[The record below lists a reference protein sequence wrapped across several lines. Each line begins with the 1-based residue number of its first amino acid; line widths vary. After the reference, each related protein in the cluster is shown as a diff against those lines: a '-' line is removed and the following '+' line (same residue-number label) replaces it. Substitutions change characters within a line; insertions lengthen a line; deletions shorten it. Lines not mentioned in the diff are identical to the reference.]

1 MKLSEIA
8 KVLNAKV
15 VCGQDRL
22 DEEQDKAFAS
32 DLMSDILTLGD
43 NFPMIVTGLCTMQ
56 TIRTAEMGNLDIF
69 AGEDFG
75 LNLENILPSAVSEN
89 IIVFVRKKKP
99 TEEMIELAED
109 EGMVLMECDYSM
121 FKACGLLWEAG
132 LKPIY

>member
-43 NFPMIVTGLCTMQ
+43 NFTMIVTGLCTMQ
-56 TIRTAEMGNLDIF
+56 TIRTCEMGNLDI
-69 AGEDFG
+69 
-75 LNLENILPSAVSEN
+75 V
-89 IIVFVRKKKP
+89 VFVRKKKP
-99 TEEMIELAED
+99 TQEMIELAED
-109 EGMVLMECDYSM
+109 EGMVLMECEYSM
-121 FKACGLLWEAG
+121 FKTCGLLWEAG

>member
-1 MKLSEIA
+1 MRLTEIA

-15 VCGQDRL
+15 VCGQERL
-22 DEEQDKAFAS
+22 EENQDVAFAS

-56 TIRTAEMGNLDIF
+56 TIRTCEMGNLDI
-69 AGEDFG
+69 
-75 LNLENILPSAVSEN
+75 V
-89 IIVFVRKKKP
+89 VFVRKKKATP
-99 TEEMIELAED
+99 EMIELAAD
-109 EGMVLMECDYSM
+109 NDMVLMECDYSM

>member
-1 MKLSEIA
+1 MKLLEIA

-15 VCGQDRL
+15 ICGEDRL
-22 DEEQDKAFAS
+22 DEEQDKVFAS

-56 TIRTAEMGNLDIF
+56 TIRTCEMGNLD
-69 AGEDFG
+69 
-75 LNLENILPSAVSEN
+75 

-109 EGMVLMECDYSM
+109 EGMVLMECEYSM

>member
-15 VCGQDRL
+15 ICGQDRL

-56 TIRTAEMGNLDIF
+56 TIRTCEMGNLDI
-69 AGEDFG
+69 
-75 LNLENILPSAVSEN
+75 V
-89 IIVFVRKKKP
+89 VFVRKKKP

-121 FKACGLLWEAG
+121 FKTCGLLWEAG

>member
-1 MKLSEIA
+1 MRLIKTNKMKLSEIA

-56 TIRTAEMGNLDIF
+56 TIRTCEMGNLDI
-69 AGEDFG
+69 
-75 LNLENILPSAVSEN
+75 V
-89 IIVFVRKKKP
+89 VFVRKKKP
-99 TEEMIELAED
+99 TQEMIELAED
-109 EGMVLMECDYSM
+109 EGMVLMECEYSM
-121 FKACGLLWEAG
+121 FKTCGLLWEAG

>member
-22 DEEQDKAFAS
+22 DEEQSQVFAS

-43 NFPMIVTGLCTMQ
+43 NLPMIVTGLCTMQ
-56 TIRTAEMGNLDIF
+56 TIRTCEMGCLD
-69 AGEDFG
+69 
-75 LNLENILPSAVSEN
+75 VV
-89 IIVFVRKKKP
+89 VFVRKKKP

>member
-56 TIRTAEMGNLDIF
+56 TIRTCEMGNLDI
-69 AGEDFG
+69 
-75 LNLENILPSAVSEN
+75 V
-89 IIVFVRKKKP
+89 VFVRKKKP

-121 FKACGLLWEAG
+121 FKTCGLLWEAG

>member
-1 MKLSEIA
+1 MKLTEIA
-8 KVLNAKV
+8 ELLNARV

-22 DEEQDKAFAS
+22 NEEQDIAFAS

-56 TIRTAEMGNLDIF
+56 TIRTCEMGNLD
-69 AGEDFG
+69 
-75 LNLENILPSAVSEN
+75 
-89 IIVFVRKKKP
+89 IIVFVRKKKATP
-99 TEEMIELAED
+99 EMVELAEEND
-109 EGMVLMECDYSM
+109 MVLMECDFSM

>member
-15 VCGQDRL
+15 ICGQDRL
-22 DEEQDKAFAS
+22 DEEQDRAFAS

-56 TIRTAEMGNLDIF
+56 TIRTCEMGNLDI
-69 AGEDFG
+69 
-75 LNLENILPSAVSEN
+75 V
-89 IIVFVRKKKP
+89 VFVRKKKP
-99 TEEMIELAED
+99 TQEMIELAED
-109 EGMVLMECDYSM
+109 EGMVLMECEYSM
-121 FKACGLLWEAG
+121 FKTCGLLWEAG

>member
-1 MKLSEIA
+1 MSKQPGAKPLGYDGKQKLNDNTMKLSEIA

-15 VCGQDRL
+15 VCGNERL

-56 TIRTAEMGNLDIF
+56 TIRTCEMGNLD
-69 AGEDFG
+69 
-75 LNLENILPSAVSEN
+75 

-109 EGMVLMECDYSM
+109 EGMVLMECEYSM

>member
-8 KVLNAKV
+8 KLLNARV
-15 VCGQDRL
+15 VCGQERL
-22 DEEQDKAFAS
+22 EEEQDIAFAS

-56 TIRTAEMGNLDIF
+56 TIRTCEMGNLD
-69 AGEDFG
+69 
-75 LNLENILPSAVSEN
+75 
-89 IIVFVRKKKP
+89 IIVFVRKKKATP
-99 TEEMIELAED
+99 EMVELAEEND
-109 EGMVLMECDYSM
+109 MVLMECDFSM

>member
-8 KVLNAKV
+8 KVLNARV
-15 VCGQDRL
+15 ICGNDRL
-22 DEEQDKAFAS
+22 EENQDLAFAS

-56 TIRTAEMGNLDIF
+56 TIRTCEMGNLD
-69 AGEDFG
+69 
-75 LNLENILPSAVSEN
+75 

-99 TEEMIELAED
+99 SQEMIELAED
-109 EGMVLMECDYSM
+109 NDMVLMECEYSM
-121 FKACGLLWEAG
+121 FKTCGLLWEAG

>member
-15 VCGQDRL
+15 ICGQDRL

-56 TIRTAEMGNLDIF
+56 TIRTAEMGNLDI
-69 AGEDFG
+69 
-75 LNLENILPSAVSEN
+75 
-89 IIVFVRKKKP
+89 IVFVRKKKP

-109 EGMVLMECDYSM
+109 EGMVLMACDYSM
-121 FKACGLLWEAG
+121 FKACGLLWAAG

>member
-56 TIRTAEMGNLDIF
+56 TIRTCEMGNLDI
-69 AGEDFG
+69 
-75 LNLENILPSAVSEN
+75 V
-89 IIVFVRKKKP
+89 VFVRKKKP
-99 TEEMIELAED
+99 TQEMIELAED
-109 EGMVLMECDYSM
+109 EGMVLMECEYSM
-121 FKACGLLWEAG
+121 FKTCGLLWEAG

>member
-1 MKLSEIA
+1 MRLTEIA

-15 VCGQDRL
+15 VCGQERL
-22 DEEQDKAFAS
+22 EENQDVAFAS

-56 TIRTAEMGNLDIF
+56 TIRTCEMGNLD
-69 AGEDFG
+69 
-75 LNLENILPSAVSEN
+75 
-89 IIVFVRKKKP
+89 IIVFVRKKKATP
-99 TEEMIELAED
+99 EMIELAAD
-109 EGMVLMECDYSM
+109 NDMVLMECDFSM

>member
-1 MKLSEIA
+1 MSRKATKKNKHKMKLSEIA

-56 TIRTAEMGNLDIF
+56 TIRTCEMGNLDI
-69 AGEDFG
+69 
-75 LNLENILPSAVSEN
+75 V
-89 IIVFVRKKKP
+89 VFVRKKKP

>member
-1 MKLSEIA
+1 MLHKI
-8 KVLNAKV
+8 LNAKV

-56 TIRTAEMGNLDIF
+56 TIRTCEMGNLDI
-69 AGEDFG
+69 
-75 LNLENILPSAVSEN
+75 V
-89 IIVFVRKKKP
+89 VFVRKKKA

>member
-8 KVLNAKV
+8 KLLNARV
-15 VCGQDRL
+15 VCGQERL
-22 DEEQDKAFAS
+22 NEEQDIAFAS

-56 TIRTAEMGNLDIF
+56 TIRTCEMGNLD
-69 AGEDFG
+69 
-75 LNLENILPSAVSEN
+75 
-89 IIVFVRKKKP
+89 IIVFVRKKKATP
-99 TEEMIELAED
+99 EMVELAEEND
-109 EGMVLMECDYSM
+109 MVLMECDFSM